1 MTATPFRKY
10 NDGKLII
17 IHLGE
22 IVAEIKTQD
31 ISKIKNAKIIIR
43 NAELDVPFNSKTDK
57 FETLSKVI
65 VHDSTRNRL
74 ILEDVISELN
84 SGKKVVIITER
95 IEHIDS
101 INQYLKKSYETITL
115 TGEDSE
121 SYRNSKWKT
130 LK

>member
-31 ISKIKNAKIIIR
+31 IGKTKNAKIIIR
-43 NAELDVPFNSKTDK
+43 NTELDVPFNSKTDK

-84 SGKKVVIITER
+84 LGKKVVIITER